1 MPWQKTVHA
10 FIYFFPA
17 AALYAAAIVPLTLL
31 VSFGKTGWFPGAAG
45 TGHGHE
51 LIFGFVLALM
61 AGYTLGPQPRRK
73 LLGLLALW
81 LLARLLW
88 LMAPDFLLSQLAS
101 PAFALILAWLVV
113 PRFNAAKKWRNRIT
127 GPLILMICLIPLAW
141 LILTQLAPHLPLQ
154 VPIQQTELMH
164 FGILALLL
172 LMTFMGGRL
181 IAPAAA
187 GTLEKKGI
195 PLEARVQPRIE
206 AALIVLLLISAVLY
220 LHPGTRPGAAIMLM
234 FAAILLAIRCLRWQL
249 WRCPERPDLLCLG
262 FGYLWLAIGA
272 AAVSW
277 HLLQGRP
284 PAASLHL
291 ITIGALGTLS
301 SGIML
306 RLLFQRYQRTPPPA
320 WACLLLVT
328 LFAIAAVLR
337 FASGAAPFGHP
348 VQLWLSGLGWSA
360 AYILVAVMFWRHPL
374 TNRSPN
380 R

>member
-1 MPWQKTVHA
+1 MPRQQPVHA
-10 FIYFFPA
+10 FVYFFPA
-17 AALYAAAIVPLTLL
+17 AAIYAAVLVPLTLL
-31 VSFGKTGWFPGAAG
+31 VSFGMTDTFPGAAG

-51 LIFGFVLALM
+51 LIFGFVLALV
-61 AGYTLGPQPRRK
+61 AGYTFGPQPRRK

-81 LLARLLW
+81 FLARLFW
-88 LMAPDFLLSQLAS
+88 LMAPDFWLSELAS

-127 GPLILMICLIPLAW
+127 GPLILMICLLPLAW
-141 LILTQLAPHLPLQ
+141 FILTLLAPHLPLQ
-154 VPIQQTELMH
+154 LPIQQTELMH
-164 FGILALLL
+164 FGILGLLL

-206 AALIVLLLISAVLY
+206 AALILLLLISAVLY
-220 LHPGTRPGAAIMLM
+220 LHHSTRTGAAILLM

-262 FGYLWLAIGA
+262 FGYLWLSIGA

-277 HLLQGRP
+277 HLLRGHP

-306 RLLFQRYQRTPPPA
+306 RLLFQRHQRTPPPA
-320 WACLLLVT
+320 WACLLLVA

-337 FASGAAPFGHP
+337 FASGTAPFGHP
-348 VQLWLSGLGWSA
+348 IQLWLSALSWSA
-360 AYILVAVMFWRHPL
+360 AYLLVAVMFWRHPL
-374 TNRSPN
+374 TYRSPN